1 MPGMTGFEVLRALPA
16 DISPAIIFTTAHDE
30 FALEAFDV
38 NAADYLLKPFKLARF
53 QQAVE
58 RARRA
63 CETRT
68 TEPAKQR
75 LTQWLDQKLPL
86 PPGQKRI
93 MVRTNDRVIFVRL
106 DDIDWIEAAGNYAIL
121 HVGKSNHILRETMT
135 HLEDQLPLDL
145 FFRASRSA
153 FIHLARIRELQPLPG
168 GQHVVILQDGQ
179 KITMT
184 RPPARHPGT
193 PRVALSL
200 CGKGCWGR
208 GKGIARDGNPEG
220 QRASPRAGTLDF
232 LDLYRALPPSRRTLP
247 HQVPA
252 LVDTFGGRP

>member
-1 MPGMTGFEVLRALPA
+1 MPLRVLIVDDEPLARERVRGFLAEAPEVEIIGECASGTEALTTIVEQKPDAVFLDIQMPGMTGFEVLRALPA

-184 RPPARHPGT
+184 RPLRDIQE
-193 PRVALSL
+193 RLALL
-200 CGKGCWGR
+200 
-208 GKGIARDGNPEG
+208 
-220 QRASPRAGTLDF
+220 
-232 LDLYRALPPSRRTLP
+232 
-247 HQVPA
+247 
-252 LVDTFGGRP
+252 